1 MFEKPI
7 TFDRVI
13 RSLSVIAVLVI
24 IYLLLLR
31 LKSVLLPFLV
41 SWIVAYM
48 LNPLVNFIQYKVRL
62 RNRIVSIIVALAL
75 VVGVLSAMVAIVSP
89 MVADEISK
97 IKVLVKGYTESGN
110 PLLPAEWHEKLNEV
124 FQSIEWDQMLQS
136 AQTQDLIKQAV
147 PTVWN
152 VFTGSL
158 SFIAGLAVVFVCILY
173 TIFILLDYDKM
184 SNSWS
189 SLIPSQYRSLAE
201 GLMSD
206 LEQGMNSYF
215 RGQALIAFLVGILFS
230 IGFLIIGLPMAIV
243 MGLFIGVLN
252 LVPYLQTVGIIPCVM
267 LGILQSAQTGRSL
280 WLVFTLIAVVF
291 IVVQSIQ
298 DLVLTPRIMGNVTGL
313 KPAIILLAL
322 SVWGSLLGMVGMI
335 IALPLTTLMISYY
348 KRYILHENEVAKAGD
363 EEAQGNG
370 AEAVAEDV
378 KISGEN
384 EDSKK

>member
-158 SFIAGLAVVFVCILY
+158 SFIAGLAVVFICILY

-189 SLIPSQYRSLAE
+189 SLIPSKYRSLAE

-348 KRYILHENEVAKAGD
+348 KRYILHENEVAQAGD
-363 EEAQGNG
+363 VEAQGNG